1 MINKNFWIYWKINLC
16 NGGIEEKKSFN
27 LKLLHFIPSN
37 ADLTDVRQNK
47 KKIFFW
53 HFKCISHEG
62 YYIQNGLLDLIKR
75 LVPTSTIPCMLH
87 NCTPQNGFPWISS
100 HTHDTRETPEVREK
114 KCISLFSCL
123 CVEHLR
129 VPYPIFLPYK
139 RDVTHVVF
147 YEQKT
152 NTCTRVYSILLV
164 LAQFHF
170 REKH

>member
-1 MINKNFWIYWKINLC
+1 MSNWSTRTFGYTEGSIFVTVGLQKKPRLTISCYISSHLILIWRMFDKIR
-16 NGGIEEKKSFN
+16 KRF
-27 LKLLHFIPSN
+27 
-37 ADLTDVRQNK
+37 
-47 KKIFFW
+47 FFW
-53 HFKCISHEG
+53 HFKCISHVG
-62 YYIQNGLLDLIKR
+62 FYIQNGLLDLIKR

-100 HTHDTRETPEVREK
+100 HTHDTRGTPEVRVN

-147 YEQKT
+147 
-152 NTCTRVYSILLV
+152 
-164 LAQFHF
+164 
-170 REKH
+170 